1 MKMFCEF
8 ELIEVTTTD
17 GVKLNRFFFFD
28 SGTFDVAAGKWKFP
42 NSADANN
49 YETLKQLTGIAEKL
63 RIVENSG
70 NKINSD
76 FLKSRRKT
84 EEKIYGNL
92 LIFILKSM
100 NELLYIV
107 PPSVSND
114 KKSAAG
120 AVVKTG
126 VSLNRCYEFAT
137 DVADKMF
144 PLYKT
149 IVDMQFPSGVSQSI
163 VSLDKEKFVSNAR
176 NKFALVG
183 K

>member
-1 MKMFCEF
+1 MFCEF
-8 ELIEVTTTD
+8 ELVKVLTSEGIEV
-17 GVKLNRFFFFD
+17 NRFFFFD
-28 SGTFDVAAGKWKFP
+28 TGKFDAARGVWKFE

-49 YETLKQLTGIAEKL
+49 YETLKQLSGIAEKL

-70 NKINSD
+70 SKINSD
-76 FLKSRRKT
+76 FLKGRRKT
-84 EEKIYGNL
+84 EEKVYGSL

-107 PPSVSND
+107 HPTISPDLKSVGNT
-114 KKSAAG
+114 

-126 VSLNRCYEFAT
+126 VSLNRCYEFAM
-137 DVADKMF
+137 DVASKMF

-149 IVDMQFPSGVSQSI
+149 IVDLQFPSGVSQSI
-163 VSLDKEKFVSNAR
+163 ATLDREKFVSDAR